1 MNREQLIEK
10 IASYIP
16 CNEQEIKDKDLILDF
31 LRKNE
36 DAFLRS
42 NLLGH
47 MTASCFIVNEKM
59 DKALFCY
66 HKIYQSW
73 SWLGGHA
80 DGDID
85 LLHVA
90 LKEAKE
96 EAGIRSV
103 RPFSDDILSLES
115 LCVDGHRKN
124 GAYVSSHLHFNVTYL
139 LVGDEKEKLVV
150 NEKEN
155 SSLAW
160 FALDEIMTRS
170 TEPWF
175 VKNIYPKLIEKVK
188 KIKAAEA

>member
-1 MNREQLIEK
+1 MDKIQLIEK
-10 IASYIP
+10 IESYIP
-16 CNEQEIKDKDLILDF
+16 YNEQETKDKELILDF
-31 LRKNE
+31 IQKNE

-42 NLLGH
+42 NFLGH

-80 DGDID
+80 DGDTN

-96 EAGIRSV
+96 ESGIQSI
-103 RPFSDDILSLES
+103 RPFSEEIFSLES

-124 GAYVSSHLHFNVTYL
+124 GTYVSSHLHFNVTYL
-139 LVGDEKEKLVV
+139 LVGEEEERLVV
-150 NEKEN
+150 NENEN

-160 FALDEIMTRS
+160 FALDEILSRS

-188 KIKAAEA
+188 KIKAKD